1 MIPTCD
7 EIKEAVRKYHREN
20 PTEDDTLRSALRA
33 MRSLPPSFGRF
44 LAEVCVIASWG
55 SISHFPFLD
64 RVEMANEIK
73 RAWPLLEPM
82 LEPMSG
88 EDWDAETKM
97 VIGAVEPLSRTN
109 LLLPPGAKRRQLSFL
124 SKYLH
129 WCVNGGFPI
138 WDSQARAALNYNA
151 EVSWEAYRG
160 WLIRVRE
167 EAATHKACCLEHER
181 PRDECLLRTL
191 DKALYEIGTPQKD

>member
-1 MIPTCD
+1 MPTCD
-7 EIKEAVRKYHREN
+7 EIREGVRKYNRDNQE
-20 PTEDDTLRSALRA
+20 EDDRLRLALGA

-55 SISHFPFLD
+55 SVSYFPFLD
-64 RVEMANEIK
+64 RVGMAKEIEGS
-73 RAWPLLEPM
+73 WPVLEPM
-82 LEPMSG
+82 RG

-129 WCVNGGFPI
+129 WCVNGAFPI
-138 WDSQARAALNYNA
+138 WDRQARAAVNYNA
-151 EVSWEAYRG
+151 EVSWESYRG
-160 WLIRVRE
+160 WLIRVRG

-181 PRDECLLRTL
+181 SRDECLLRTL
-191 DKALYEIGTPQKD
+191 DKALYEIGTPKKD